1 MYKKKDMKRY
11 EFRGTTLGEL
21 YHYDSEGYEITDTSE
36 IDDMLYTFGE
46 DDLAFAEPPVT
57 LLYISGQSK
66 MAWYTTD
73 PNPDGYTEMIE
84 LF

>member
-1 MYKKKDMKRY
+1 MKRY

-36 IDDMLYTFGE
+36 IDDMLYNLGA
-46 DDLAFAEPPVT
+46 DDLVYEEPPVT

-66 MAWYTTD
+66 MAWYTTEE
-73 PNPDGYTEMIE
+73 NPTTRTEMLE